1 MSPLA
6 IQNAYVRALATQ
18 FGPAELVTLVRAGN
32 AGPFQVHAWV
42 TEFVPADVA
51 AGVQQGRRRAI
62 VLASDVLASGFPLP
76 ILVKQDRLIWG
87 TKTNAITKVDDA
99 TRRVQSVLIAYELDL
114 EGA

>member
-18 FGPAELVTLVRAGN
+18 FGPAELVALIRAGN
-32 AGPFQVHAWV
+32 AGTFQVHGWV

-62 VLASDVLASGFPLP
+62 ILTSDVVASGFPLP
-76 ILVKQDRLIWG
+76 FLVKQDRLMWG

-99 TRRVQSVLIAYELDL
+99 TRRVNSILVAFELDL